1 MNGRLVTGAWLLVAF
16 SAIPIC
22 AGAQVQSVDTSQPIV
37 VKSSKPPTPKH
48 LKFLGEFVS
57 ATPGAVTVRD
67 PNNTYSIRTFSYAPE
82 VHTKMLQIAAHGG
95 YHYGDKIEIEYA
107 VGSEV
112 ALRIKGK
119 PSQAVH

>member
-1 MNGRLVTGAWLLVAF
+1 MTRRIVTGAWLIAALFAG
-16 SAIPIC
+16 ATR

-37 VKSSKPPTPKH
+37 IKSSKPPSPKH
-48 LKFLGEFVS
+48 LKFLGTFVS

-67 PNNTYSIRTFSYAPE
+67 LNNTYTLRTFSYAPA
-82 VHTKMLQIAAHGG
+82 VHAKMLQIAARGG

-107 VGSEV
+107 TGSDI

-119 PSQAVH
+119 P